1 MLGYLL
7 KLTIKLSGGPASSQM
22 WIFPFLSALSDTVKK
37 SEQAYHTAVN
47 NPITAETSRH
57 TYNSKLYTIM
67 IIVQQFN
74 SSKSQLE
81 TKRRRKSPLVCHFYA
96 RPRSSCKYVN
106 CQLPY
111 LTVTLSDLER
121 RDSRAQILTLY
132 TNICKLIPQAAPS
145 DGQRPRTSMPS
156 PCGAGI

>member
-1 MLGYLL
+1 VEKFAFSTDIATYLRNGTRQAGSYYGSL
-7 KLTIKLSGGPASSQM
+7 IGSHRLPTVPCHFQWCWVIYLSLPLNYPASSQM

-96 RPRSSCKYVN
+96 RPRSSCKYV
-106 CQLPY
+106 
-111 LTVTLSDLER
+111 
-121 RDSRAQILTLY
+121 
-132 TNICKLIPQAAPS
+132 
-145 DGQRPRTSMPS
+145 
-156 PCGAGI
+156 